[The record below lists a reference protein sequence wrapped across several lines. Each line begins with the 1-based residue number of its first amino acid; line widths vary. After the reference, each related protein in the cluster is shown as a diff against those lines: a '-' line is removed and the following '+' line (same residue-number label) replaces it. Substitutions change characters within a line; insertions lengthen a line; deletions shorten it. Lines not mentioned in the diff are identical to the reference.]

1 MKSTVSISIEITLV
15 LNYVQQ
21 TANMYL
27 LVFTVMLTKATKVSC
42 FETTVETVP
51 TLIAL
56 TILCIPLKKTF
67 GTRLYFI

>member
-42 FETTVETVP
+42 FETLAETVP

-56 TILCIPLKKTF
+56 TILCIRLTKTF
-67 GTRLYFI
+67 GTKQSSI